1 MFQAYGLIQGEP
13 RNLILKGLPIIAGFL
28 IEFGTFSN
36 FQFFQNMFLLP
47 QVVQLWVHRPMLY
60 PSPIRLITFNSSCYI
75 IILLLHLIRT
85 VIFCTLSVI
94 PCILLADLRIIQ
106 HLLKR
111 DISPP
116 LKFKAFYPKWCL
128 LGLGFNNTFPFS
140 IRISQSTEKIE

>member
-1 MFQAYGLIQGEP
+1 MNRG
-13 RNLILKGLPIIAGFL
+13 IL
-28 IEFGTFSN
+28 FSKVYQSLLVFEYYVALSPD

-111 DISPP
+111 DYLPP

-128 LGLGFNNTFPFS
+128 LGFVLNNTFPFP